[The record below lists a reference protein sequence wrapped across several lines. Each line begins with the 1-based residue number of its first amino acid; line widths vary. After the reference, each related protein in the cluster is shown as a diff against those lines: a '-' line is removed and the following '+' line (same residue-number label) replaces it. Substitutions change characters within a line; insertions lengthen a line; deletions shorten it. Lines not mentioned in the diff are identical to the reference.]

1 MFFFFNIFN
10 VICFLYI
17 IDNVGKYFE
26 FSVLDIFFR
35 CWNIMFFLSLV
46 VWLLWKIRIGI
57 VMRFYFKIRWWSKWE
72 VFNQVMEFFGDVEFF
87 LRENDNLFF
96 VCRVSLL
103 EIFDDLVIVRDL
115 DIEFVV
121 MIDAGKYFV

>member
-1 MFFFFNIFN
+1 
-10 VICFLYI
+10 
-17 IDNVGKYFE
+17 
-26 FSVLDIFFR
+26 
-35 CWNIMFFLSLV
+35 
-46 VWLLWKIRIGI
+46 
-57 VMRFYFKIRWWSKWE
+57 
-72 VFNQVMEFFGDVEFF
+72 MEFFGDVEFF

-121 MIDAGKYFV
+121 MIDVGKYFV